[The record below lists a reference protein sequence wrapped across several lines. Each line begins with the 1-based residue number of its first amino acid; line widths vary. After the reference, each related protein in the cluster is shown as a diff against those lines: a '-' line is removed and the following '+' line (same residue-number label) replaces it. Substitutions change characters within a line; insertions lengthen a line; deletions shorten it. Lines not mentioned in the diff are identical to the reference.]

1 MNILLLGSG
10 GREHALAWKIS
21 QSPLLK
27 KLYIAPGNP
36 GTQKLGENLN
46 VSLSNFQQIKKAVKD
61 FDITM
66 VIVGPEDPLV
76 NGIHD
81 FFLSDNE
88 LKNIPVIGP
97 TKKGAML
104 EGSKDFSKGFMLRHG
119 IPTARYKSFKANQK
133 PDAEQFLSTLNPPY
147 VLKADGLAAGKGV
160 IICQSLTEAQESLNT
175 FFDGTF
181 GEAGSKV
188 VIEEFLHGIEVS
200 VFALTDGKS
209 YVLLPEAKDYKRVG
223 VGDTGPN
230 TGGMGAISPV
240 PFFNSTFRQKVEER
254 IIQPTIKGLIS
265 EGIDYRGFIFAGLMN
280 VNGEPYVIE
289 YNARMGDP
297 ETQVVMPRLKT
308 DLLELFQLAAKQE
321 LHKAKIEYFDRTAA
335 AVILVSGGYPSS
347 YTKGFEITGI
357 DNSDNAITFHAGTC
371 TNQNGRL
378 STSGGRVLAS
388 VGIESNIAKALSI
401 AYDNAETIDFK
412 EKYYRIDIGK
422 DLI

>member
-401 AYDNAETIDFK
+401 AYGNAETIDFK

>member
-46 VSLSNFQQIKKAVKD
+46 ISLTNFHQVKKAIKD
-61 FDITM
+61 FNITM

-81 FFLSDNE
+81 FFLSDDE

-119 IPTARYKSFKANQK
+119 IPTARYKSFTANQK
-133 PDAEQFLSTLNPPY
+133 SETEQFLSTLKPPY

-160 IICQSLTEAQESLNT
+160 IICQSLTEAKESLNT

-223 VGDTGPN
+223 EGDSGPN

-240 PFFNSTFRQKVEER
+240 PFFNSTFKQKVEER

-335 AVILVSGGYPSS
+335 AVILVSEGYPGS
-347 YTKGFEITGI
+347 
-357 DNSDNAITFHAGTC
+357 
-371 TNQNGRL
+371 
-378 STSGGRVLAS
+378 
-388 VGIESNIAKALSI
+388 
-401 AYDNAETIDFK
+401 
-412 EKYYRIDIGK
+412 
-422 DLI
+422 

>member
-46 VSLSNFQQIKKAVKD
+46 ISLTNFHQVKKAIKD
-61 FDITM
+61 FNITM

-81 FFLSDNE
+81 FFLSDDE

-119 IPTARYKSFKANQK
+119 IPTARYKSFTANQK
-133 PDAEQFLSTLNPPY
+133 SEAEQFLSTLKPPY

-160 IICQSLTEAQESLNT
+160 IICQSLTEAKESLNT

-223 VGDTGPN
+223 EGDSGPN

-240 PFFNSTFRQKVEER
+240 PFFNSTFKQKVEER

-335 AVILVSGGYPSS
+335 AVILVSGGYPGS

-357 DNSDNAITFHAGTC
+357 DNCDNAITFHAGTC
-371 TNQNGRL
+371 TNQNGKL

-388 VGIESNIAKALSI
+388 VGIENNIAKALNI
-401 AYDNAETIDFK
+401 AYTNAETIDFK
-412 EKYYRIDIGK
+412 GKYYRTDIGK

>member
-10 GREHALAWKIS
+10 GREHALAWRIS

-27 KLYIAPGNP
+27 RLYIAPGNP

-46 VSLSNFQQIKKAVKD
+46 VSLSNFQQIKKAIKD

-81 FFLSDNE
+81 FFLSDSE

-133 PDAEQFLSTLNPPY
+133 SEAEQFLSTLKPPY

-160 IICQSLTEAQESLNT
+160 IICQSLTEAKESLDA

-181 GEAGSKV
+181 GKAGNTV

-209 YVLLPEAKDYKRVG
+209 YVLLPEAKDYKRIG

-240 PFFNSTFRQKVEER
+240 PFFNSTFRQKVEEK

-280 VNGEPYVIE
+280 VDGEPYVIE

-321 LHKAKIEYFDRTAA
+321 LHKAKIEYFNHTAA
-335 AVILVSGGYPSS
+335 AVILVSGGYPGS
-347 YTKGFEITGI
+347 YTKEFEITGI
-357 DNSDNAITFHAGTC
+357 DNNSKAITFHAGTR
-371 TNQNGRL
+371 TNPNGSL

-388 VGIESNIAKALSI
+388 VGIENNISKALNIAYA
-401 AYDNAETIDFK
+401 NAKTVDFK
-412 EKYYRIDIGK
+412 GKYYRTDIGK